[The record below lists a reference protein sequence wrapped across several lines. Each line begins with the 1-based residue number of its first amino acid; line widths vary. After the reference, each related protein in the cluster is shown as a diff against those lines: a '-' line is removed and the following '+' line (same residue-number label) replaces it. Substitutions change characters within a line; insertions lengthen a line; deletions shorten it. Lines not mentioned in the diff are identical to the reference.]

1 MTKKSLFIAF
11 VVSLGGFLFGF
22 DAGIISGVMSYVGPE
37 FNLNDAQT
45 GWVVSSPSF
54 SAMIAMLIAGKMS
67 DQVGRKKILIIVAF
81 LYAFSAVASAYSF
94 DYQTLYISR
103 MIGGLAF
110 GAALILA
117 PTYIAEISNS
127 NNRGTLVSIQQ
138 LNIVLGFFAAFLSNY
153 FFNEINST
161 SGFFNDENVW
171 RWMLGVEFVPAIL
184 YFILMFFVPM
194 SPRWL
199 YNKGKFKTAKEVLIK
214 IHGKDKAEEESKN
227 IKLKLNE
234 LTKASENELFYTQVL
249 KILLEGKEEKVVLKE
264 LQREPVKGKFLHAD
278 FQRVSRKTKLKVV
291 VPFRFIGEEDCE
303 GVKTEGG
310 VIAKAI
316 SEIEI
321 ACLAGDI
328 PEAIEIDITNLM
340 LNDAIRLSD
349 LTLPE
354 GAEIPGFDE
363 ENDQM
368 IVSVNP
374 PRAEEEEPEIVAEGE
389 EGETADGEETS
400 EDQGASSDDSSEEA
414 ESSD

>member
-1 MTKKSLFIAF
+1 
-11 VVSLGGFLFGF
+11 
-22 DAGIISGVMSYVGPE
+22 MS
-37 FNLNDAQT
+37 
-45 GWVVSSPSF
+45 
-54 SAMIAMLIAGKMS
+54 
-67 DQVGRKKILIIVAF
+67 
-81 LYAFSAVASAYSF
+81 
-94 DYQTLYISR
+94 
-103 MIGGLAF
+103 
-110 GAALILA
+110 
-117 PTYIAEISNS
+117 
-127 NNRGTLVSIQQ
+127 
-138 LNIVLGFFAAFLSNY
+138 
-153 FFNEINST
+153 NEIILNADLRIRTGTNKTREIRREDS
-161 SGFFNDENVW
+161 
-171 RWMLGVEFVPAIL
+171 MVPAII
-184 YFILMFFVPM
+184 YG
-194 SPRWL
+194 
-199 YNKGKFKTAKEVLIK
+199 N
-214 IHGKDKAEEESKN
+214 EEESKN

-249 KILLEGKEEKVVLKE
+249 KILLEGNEEKVVLKE

-291 VPFRFIGEEDCE
+291 VPFRFNGEEECE
-303 GVKTEGG
+303 GVKTGGG
-310 VIAKAI
+310 VLAKAI

-349 LTLPE
+349 LSLPE

-374 PRAEEEEPEIVAEGE
+374 PRAEEEEPEIAADGE

-400 EDQGASSDDSSEEA
+400 EDQSSSSGDSSEEA

>member
-1 MTKKSLFIAF
+1 
-11 VVSLGGFLFGF
+11 
-22 DAGIISGVMSYVGPE
+22 MS
-37 FNLNDAQT
+37 
-45 GWVVSSPSF
+45 
-54 SAMIAMLIAGKMS
+54 
-67 DQVGRKKILIIVAF
+67 
-81 LYAFSAVASAYSF
+81 
-94 DYQTLYISR
+94 
-103 MIGGLAF
+103 
-110 GAALILA
+110 
-117 PTYIAEISNS
+117 
-127 NNRGTLVSIQQ
+127 
-138 LNIVLGFFAAFLSNY
+138 
-153 FFNEINST
+153 NEIILNADLRVRTGTNKTREIRREDS
-161 SGFFNDENVW
+161 
-171 RWMLGVEFVPAIL
+171 MVPAII
-184 YFILMFFVPM
+184 YG
-194 SPRWL
+194 
-199 YNKGKFKTAKEVLIK
+199 N
-214 IHGKDKAEEESKN
+214 EEESKN

-249 KILLEGKEEKVVLKE
+249 KILLEGNEEKVVLKE

-291 VPFRFIGEEDCE
+291 VPFRFNGEEDCE
-303 GVKTEGG
+303 GVKTDGG

-374 PRAEEEEPEIVAEGE
+374 PRAEEEEPEIAAEGE
-389 EGETADGEETS
+389 EGETTDVEETP

>member
-1 MTKKSLFIAF
+1 
-11 VVSLGGFLFGF
+11 
-22 DAGIISGVMSYVGPE
+22 MS
-37 FNLNDAQT
+37 
-45 GWVVSSPSF
+45 
-54 SAMIAMLIAGKMS
+54 
-67 DQVGRKKILIIVAF
+67 
-81 LYAFSAVASAYSF
+81 
-94 DYQTLYISR
+94 
-103 MIGGLAF
+103 
-110 GAALILA
+110 
-117 PTYIAEISNS
+117 
-127 NNRGTLVSIQQ
+127 
-138 LNIVLGFFAAFLSNY
+138 
-153 FFNEINST
+153 NEIILNADLRIRTGTNKTREIRREDS
-161 SGFFNDENVW
+161 
-171 RWMLGVEFVPAIL
+171 MVPAII
-184 YFILMFFVPM
+184 YG
-194 SPRWL
+194 
-199 YNKGKFKTAKEVLIK
+199 N
-214 IHGKDKAEEESKN
+214 EEESKN

-249 KILLEGKEEKVVLKE
+249 KILLEGNEEKVVLKE

-291 VPFRFIGEEDCE
+291 VPFRFNGEEECG
-303 GVKTEGG
+303 GVKTDGG
-310 VIAKAI
+310 VLAKAI

-374 PRAEEEEPEIVAEGE
+374 PRAEEEEPEIAVEGE
-389 EGETADGEETS
+389 ESETADGEETP
-400 EDQGASSDDSSEEA
+400 EDQGTSSDDSSEEA